1 VHIDGEAELI
11 SQGPATISVRKAFA
25 DVYVID
31 LAGELTSSVQDGLL
45 SASEQASSEGARVLV
60 LNFSHLVYKNSSGI
74 KSVVALLARCKAAGQ
89 RLFAVGLNAGY
100 RSIFEV
106 AQLNQ
111 EITVYDSEA
120 DALQAAH
127 DLLDV
132 PGVLARAS
140 NRPVAPTQSSVTKR
154 GTGAW
159 AEPVERLN
167 LAEVPAGARNLNVE
181 GRRLFGPLQGFGQ
194 LWQKTYRIGL
204 RATNLTPQQVIA
216 TWKSSVPKLK
226 PPTKRFYP
234 GSLGITPNALVLI
247 DAQTP
252 GGPVSTGVMVLYAGA
267 ESFTLM
273 TPAGHPEAGWVTFSS
288 YVEEGCTF
296 AQVQVMARAGDPLY
310 ELAFWLA
317 GSKLQDGIWTHVLTA
332 LAAELGTTGEVK
344 MDKTLLDPKLQWGR
358 AWNIWYNAQL
368 RTLLYSPIK
377 LLGSINKWFRQK
389 GTGRAT

>member
-1 VHIDGEAELI
+1 M
-11 SQGPATISVRKAFA
+11 RKAFA
-25 DVYVID
+25 DVYIID

-45 SASEQASSEGARVLV
+45 KASEQASSEGARVLV

-89 RLFAVGLNAGY
+89 RLFAVELNAGY

-127 DLLDV
+127 DLLDA
-132 PGVLARAS
+132 PGELVRAP
-140 NRPVAPTQSSVTKR
+140 NRPVAPAQPAVSPRATDS
-154 GTGAW
+154 W
-159 AEPVERLN
+159 AQPVERLN
-167 LAEVPAGARNLNVE
+167 LAEIPGGARNLNVE

-204 RATNLTPQQVIA
+204 RATNLTPQEVIA
-216 TWKSSVPKLK
+216 TWKLSVPKLK
-226 PPTKRFYP
+226 PPTKRFFP
-234 GSLGITPNALVLI
+234 SALGITPNALVLI

-252 GGPVSTGVMVLYAGA
+252 GGPISTGVMVLYAGA

-310 ELAFWLA
+310 ELAFLLA
-317 GSKLQDGIWTHVLTA
+317 GSKLQDEIWTHVLTA
-332 LAAELGTTGEVK
+332 LAAELGTSGEVN
-344 MDKTLLDPKLQWGR
+344 MDKKLLDPKLQWRR
-358 AWNIWYNAQL
+358 ASNIWYNAQL
-368 RTLLYSPIK
+368 RTLLYTPIK
-377 LLGSINKWFRQK
+377 LLASINKWFRQR
-389 GTGRAT
+389 GSGRAT

>member
-1 VHIDGEAELI
+1 M
-11 SQGPATISVRKAFA
+11 RKAFA
-25 DVYVID
+25 DVYIID

-89 RLFAVGLNAGY
+89 RLFAVGLNEGY
-100 RSIFEV
+100 RNIFEV

-111 EITVYDSEA
+111 GIPVYASEA

-127 DLLDV
+127 DLLDA
-132 PGVLARAS
+132 PGAPQRAPT
-140 NRPVAPTQSSVTKR
+140 RPVAPTQSTVATR
-154 GTGAW
+154 ATGAW
-159 AEPVERLN
+159 AEPVGRLN
-167 LAEVPAGARNLNVE
+167 MAEIPDGARNLNVE

-204 RATNLTPQQVIA
+204 RATNLTPQEVIA
-216 TWKSSVPKLK
+216 TWKVSVPKLK

-234 GSLGITPNALVLI
+234 SSLGITPNALVLI

-252 GGPVSTGVMVLYAGA
+252 GGPISTGVMVLYAGA

-288 YVEEGCTF
+288 YVEEGRTF

-310 ELAFWLA
+310 ELAFRLA

-332 LAAELGTTGEVK
+332 LAAQLGTSGEVE
-344 MDKTLLDPKLQWGR
+344 MDKTLLDHKLQWGR
-358 AWNIWYNAQL
+358 ARNIWYNAQL
-368 RTLLYSPIK
+368 RTLLRSPIK

-389 GTGRAT
+389 GSGRAT

>member
-1 VHIDGEAELI
+1 M
-11 SQGPATISVRKAFA
+11 RKAFA
-25 DVYVID
+25 GVYIID

-45 SASEQASSEGARVLV
+45 SASEQASSEDARVLV

-74 KSVVALLARCKAAGQ
+74 NSVVALLARCRAAGQ

-100 RSIFEV
+100 RNIFEV

-111 EITVYDSEA
+111 GIAVYASEA

-127 DLLDV
+127 ELLGA
-132 PGVLARAS
+132 PGVPERAP

-154 GTGAW
+154 ATDSW

-167 LAEVPAGARNLNVE
+167 LGEIPAGARNLNVE

-204 RATNLTPQQVIA
+204 GATNLTPQEIIA
-216 TWKSSVPKLK
+216 TWKLSVPKLK

-252 GGPVSTGVMVLYAGA
+252 GGPISTGVMVLYAGA
-267 ESFTLM
+267 DSFTLM

-288 YVEEGCTF
+288 YVEDGRTF
-296 AQVQVMARAGDPLY
+296 AQVQVLARAGDPLY

-332 LAAELGTTGEVK
+332 LATELGTSGEVK
-344 MDKTLLDPKLQWGR
+344 MDKALLDPKLQWGR

-368 RTLLYSPIK
+368 RTLLSSPIK
-377 LLGSINKWFRQK
+377 LLASINKWFRHK
-389 GTGRAT
+389 GSGRAT

>member
-1 VHIDGEAELI
+1 M
-11 SQGPATISVRKAFA
+11 RKALA
-25 DVYVID
+25 NVYIID

-45 SASEQASSEGARVLV
+45 SASEQAGSEGARVLI

-89 RLFAVGLNAGY
+89 RLFAVGLNEGY
-100 RSIFEV
+100 RNIFEV
-106 AQLNQ
+106 AQLSQ
-111 EITVYDSEA
+111 GIPVYASEA

-127 DLLDV
+127 DLLDA
-132 PGVLARAS
+132 PGAPQRART
-140 NRPVAPTQSSVTKR
+140 RPVAPTQSTVATR
-154 GTGAW
+154 ATGAW
-159 AEPVERLN
+159 AEPVESLN
-167 LAEVPAGARNLNVE
+167 MSEIPDGARNLNVE

-204 RATNLTPQQVIA
+204 RATNLTPQEVIA
-216 TWKSSVPKLK
+216 TWKVSVPKLK

-234 GSLGITPNALVLI
+234 SSLGITPNALVLI

-252 GGPVSTGVMVLYAGA
+252 GGPISTGVMVLYAGA

-288 YVEEGCTF
+288 YVEEGRTF

-310 ELAFWLA
+310 ELAFRLA

-332 LAAELGTTGEVK
+332 LAAQLGTSGEVE
-344 MDKTLLDPKLQWGR
+344 MDKTLLDHKLQWGR
-358 AWNIWYNAQL
+358 ARNIWYNAQL
-368 RTLLYSPIK
+368 RTLLRSPIK

-389 GTGRAT
+389 GSGRAT

>member
-1 VHIDGEAELI
+1 
-11 SQGPATISVRKAFA
+11 VRKAFA
-25 DVYVID
+25 DVYIID

-89 RLFAVGLNAGY
+89 RLFAVGLNVGY
-100 RSIFEV
+100 RNIFEV

-111 EITVYDSEA
+111 GIPVYASEA
-120 DALQAAH
+120 DALRAAH
-127 DLLDV
+127 DLLHAPV
-132 PGVLARAS
+132 RAPTP
-140 NRPVAPTQSSVTKR
+140 PVAPTQSTVATR
-154 GTGAW
+154 ATDAW

-167 LAEVPAGARNLNVE
+167 MAEIPAGARNLNVE

-204 RATNLTPQQVIA
+204 RTTNLTPQEVIA
-216 TWKSSVPKLK
+216 TWKLSVPKLK

-234 GSLGITPNALVLI
+234 SSLGITPSALVLI

-252 GGPVSTGVMVLYAGA
+252 GGPISTGVMVLYAGA

-288 YVEEGCTF
+288 YVEEGRTF

-310 ELAFWLA
+310 ELAFRLA

-332 LAAELGTTGEVK
+332 LAAQLGTSGEVK
-344 MDKTLLDPKLQWGR
+344 MDKTLLDHKLQWGR

-368 RTLLYSPIK
+368 RTLLRSPIK

-389 GTGRAT
+389 GSGRAT

>member
-1 VHIDGEAELI
+1 M
-11 SQGPATISVRKAFA
+11 RKAIA
-25 DVYVID
+25 DVYIID

-45 SASEQASSEGARVLV
+45 KASEQASSEGARVLV

-127 DLLDV
+127 DLLDA
-132 PGVLARAS
+132 PGELLRAS
-140 NRPVAPTQSSVTKR
+140 NRPVAPTQPAVSKR
-154 GTGAW
+154 ATDSW

-167 LAEVPAGARNLNVE
+167 LAEIPGGARNLNVE

-204 RATNLTPQQVIA
+204 RATNLTPQEVIA

-226 PPTKRFYP
+226 PSTKRFFP
-234 GSLGITPNALVLI
+234 SALGITPNALVLI

-252 GGPVSTGVMVLYAGA
+252 GGPISTGVMVLYAGA

-288 YVEEGCTF
+288 YLEEGCTF
-296 AQVQVMARAGDPLY
+296 AQVQVLARAGDPLY
-310 ELAFWLA
+310 ELAFLLA
-317 GSKLQDGIWTHVLTA
+317 GSKLQDDIWNHVLMA
-332 LAAELGTTGEVK
+332 LAAELGTSGEVK
-344 MDKTLLDPKLQWGR
+344 MDKKLLDPKLQWGR
-358 AWNIWYNAQL
+358 ASNIWYNAQL
-368 RTLLYSPIK
+368 RTLLYIPIK
-377 LLGSINKWFRQK
+377 LLGSINKWFGQK
-389 GTGRAT
+389 GSGRST

>member
-1 VHIDGEAELI
+1 
-11 SQGPATISVRKAFA
+11 
-25 DVYVID
+25 
-31 LAGELTSSVQDGLL
+31 
-45 SASEQASSEGARVLV
+45 LV
-60 LNFSHLVYKNSSGI
+60 LNFSQLVYKNSSGI
-74 KSVVALLARCKAAGQ
+74 KAVVALLARCKAARQ

-100 RSIFEV
+100 RNIFEV

-111 EITVYDSEA
+111 GITVYDSEA

-127 DLLDV
+127 DLLSA
-132 PGVLARAS
+132 PGELVRAS
-140 NRPVAPTQSSVTKR
+140 NRPVAPTQSTVTKR
-154 GTGAW
+154 ATAAW

-167 LAEVPAGARNLNVE
+167 MVEIPVGARNLNVE

-204 RATNLTPQQVIA
+204 RSTHLTPQEVIA
-216 TWKSSVPKLK
+216 TWKRSVPKLK
-226 PPTKRFYP
+226 PPAKRFYP
-234 GSLGITPNALVLI
+234 SSLGITPNALVLI

-252 GGPVSTGVMVLYAGA
+252 GGPISTGVMVLYAGA

-288 YVEEGCTF
+288 YVEEGRTF

-310 ELAFWLA
+310 ELAFRLA

-332 LAAELGTTGEVK
+332 LAAELGTSGEVK
-344 MDKTLLDPKLQWGR
+344 MDKALLDHKLQWGR

-377 LLGSINKWFRQK
+377 LLGSIIKWLRPK
-389 GTGRAT
+389 GSGRAT

>member
-1 VHIDGEAELI
+1 
-11 SQGPATISVRKAFA
+11 
-25 DVYVID
+25 
-31 LAGELTSSVQDGLL
+31 
-45 SASEQASSEGARVLV
+45 
-60 LNFSHLVYKNSSGI
+60 
-74 KSVVALLARCKAAGQ
+74 
-89 RLFAVGLNAGY
+89 VGLNAGY

-127 DLLDV
+127 DLLDAL
-132 PGVLARAS
+132 GVLVRAPT
-140 NRPVAPTQSSVTKR
+140 RPVASTQPSVTKR
-154 GTGAW
+154 ATGAW
-159 AEPVERLN
+159 AEPVDRLN

-204 RATNLTPQQVIA
+204 RATNLTPQEVIA

-252 GGPVSTGVMVLYAGA
+252 GGPISTGVMVLYAGA

-310 ELAFWLA
+310 ELAFRLA
-317 GSKLQDGIWTHVLTA
+317 GSKLQDGIWTHVLMA
-332 LAAELGTTGEVK
+332 LAAELGTSGEVK
-344 MDKTLLDPKLQWGR
+344 MDKALLDPKLQWGR

-368 RTLLYSPIK
+368 RTLLSSPIK
-377 LLGSINKWFRQK
+377 LLGSINKCFRQK
-389 GTGRAT
+389 GSGRAS